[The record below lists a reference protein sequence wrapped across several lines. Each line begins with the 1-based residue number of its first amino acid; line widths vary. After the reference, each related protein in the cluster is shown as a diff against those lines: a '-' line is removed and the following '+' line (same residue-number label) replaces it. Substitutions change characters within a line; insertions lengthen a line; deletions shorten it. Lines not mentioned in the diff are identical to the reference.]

1 MAVGTDK
8 FRICYK
14 IGVSHNFI
22 YIFYVVGN
30 ERKTLYYCIFLY
42 NLKNCQ
48 KGPSPVAKSGQKG
61 PSPMAI
67 FLNFKFFYYFYFI
80 KQIINNSFS

>member
-14 IGVSHNFI
+14 ICVSHNFI

-61 PSPMAI
+61 PSPMAMSKK
-67 FLNFKFFYYFYFI
+67 LKKFQ
-80 KQIINNSFS
+80 KMLAK